1 MLLILLDYYLNCTK
15 PIVVLVWYLIFFQQE
30 LRERIKPYFLRRKKS
45 EVSLETTLTDDKQLP
60 KKNEL
65 IIWLKLTDCQVLI

>member
-1 MLLILLDYYLNCTK
+1 MVFDFC
-15 PIVVLVWYLIFFQQE
+15 QQE

-45 EVSLETTLTDDKQLP
+45 EVSLETALTDNKQLP